1 MSDAAAPEPRD
12 PNDSAGVRLP
22 PPFVYMAAI
31 ALGFVVHWIWP
42 VPVRPP
48 GWWGFGAVLVVC
60 GVALVLWAVVTLRR
74 AKTQIA
80 PWMPTTAIVTNGPF
94 AQTRNPMYFGMALIQ
109 LGIGQWTNRLAIVLL
124 VIPAI
129 FAINSLAIAKEE
141 TYLLRKFGDEYR
153 KYTQRVR
160 RWL

>member
-1 MSDAAAPEPRD
+1 MTEPVD
-12 PNDSAGVRLP
+12 PNDNAGVRIP
-22 PPFVYMAAI
+22 PPLVYLASI

-48 GWWGFGAVLVVC
+48 GWWGFGALLVAL

-74 AKTQIA
+74 AKTKIA
-80 PWMPTTAIVTNGPF
+80 PWMPTTVIVTTGPF
-94 AQTRNPMYFGMALIQ
+94 AQTRNPMYFGLALVQ
-109 LGIGQWTNRLAIVLL
+109 LGVGQWTNRLAIVLL

-129 FAINSLAIAKEE
+129 FIINAIAIAKEE
-141 TYLLRKFGDEYR
+141 AYLLRKFGEPYREYA
-153 KYTQRVR
+153 KRVR